1 MQCIGQQGR
10 GDNNGSFGIFD
21 PPNSV
26 RAECLGTGHYLSPG
40 EGRGAGLRFLGL
52 NKVKFSRFPL

>member
-1 MQCIGQQGR
+1 MQCIGRQGR
-10 GDNNGSFGIFD
+10 GVTTEALVFD

-52 NKVKFSRFPL
+52 NKVKFS